1 MLDLPGVAGQGT
13 WGQRDAEE
21 ERFCPAA
28 LSGKG
33 REYKVGRLKLRTAGR
48 ESERSVIPVKQ
59 GKTTRWKEVAFL
71 WSRRRGGKRE
81 GMSERGHTPNDK
93 ARQLQRKLWVC
104 AKRSKTRRFHALYY
118 RIDRSDVLLEAWRRV
133 RNRGAAAMDA
143 ETTQAVEQGGVGE
156 FLAKIQAA
164 LRAG

>member
-33 REYKVGRLKLRTAGR
+33 REYKLGRLKLRTAGR

-59 GKTTRWKEVAFL
+59 GKTTR
-71 WSRRRGGKRE
+71 
-81 GMSERGHTPNDK
+81 
-93 ARQLQRKLWVC
+93 
-104 AKRSKTRRFHALYY
+104 
-118 RIDRSDVLLEAWRRV
+118 
-133 RNRGAAAMDA
+133 
-143 ETTQAVEQGGVGE
+143 
-156 FLAKIQAA
+156 
-164 LRAG
+164 